1 MMAGKDFDGIG
12 MTSRRTRD
20 RLIGRIEQED
30 ICSPEVLAA
39 MRAVPRHIFLDEA
52 LAHRAYENT
61 ALPIGCG
68 QTISQPY
75 IVALMTELATQ
86 GKRLSK
92 VLEIG
97 AGSGYQ
103 AAVLAHLAEKV
114 YSVERLS
121 VLLQK
126 ARQRLRTLRL
136 NNVFLKHADGSL
148 GWPAHAPFDAIVV
161 TAAPAAVPQN
171 LFTQLAEGGRLVIP
185 VGVDHQQLFVYHKKG
200 ETIDKSCVEA
210 VRFVPLRE
218 GVGAAD

>member
-1 MMAGKDFDGIG
+1 MAGKDFDGIG

-20 RLIGRIEQED
+20 RLISRIEGEG

-52 LAHRAYENT
+52 LAHRAYEDT

-68 QTISQPY
+68 QTLSQPY
-75 IVALMTELATQ
+75 IVALMTELAIQ
-86 GKRLSK
+86 GERPSK

-97 AGSGYQ
+97 TGSGYQ
-103 AAVLAHLAEKV
+103 AAVLAQLVEKV

-126 ARQRLRTLRL
+126 ARQRLRSLRL
-136 NNVFLKHADGSL
+136 DNLSLKHADGNL
-148 GWPAHAPFDAIVV
+148 GWPEYAPFDVILV
-161 TAAPAAVPQN
+161 TAAPAAVPEG
-171 LFTQLAEGGRLVIP
+171 LFAQLADGGRLIIP
-185 VGVDHQQLFVYHKKG
+185 VGIEHQELYVYRRKG
-200 ETIDKSCVEA
+200 DAIDKCCVEA

-218 GVGAAD
+218 GVGTAD